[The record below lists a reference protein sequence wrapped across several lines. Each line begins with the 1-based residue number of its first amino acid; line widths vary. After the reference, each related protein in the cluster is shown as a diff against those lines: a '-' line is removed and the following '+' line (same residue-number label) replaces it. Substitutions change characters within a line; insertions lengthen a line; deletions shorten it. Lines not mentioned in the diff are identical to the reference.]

1 MPPADFPSRVTP
13 PVPQARTSVAWNGIV
28 RVLLAAALLAVCWS
42 IVTDPALQW
51 DFRLLYASANAW
63 AHGNNPYDPAVLA
76 PVTHDQTIA
85 YSYPPDTLGV
95 FRVFN
100 ALDLH
105 AASHIYLLLQLG
117 LVAALYACWQRF
129 FLAREDRGSAW
140 FAAFCFFGLG
150 GALTVDLRA
159 GNISLLEQTLLWLGL
174 AAHLRGRQGWFCV
187 LLWLAASF
195 KLTLL
200 AFSGLLLIGPVRQ
213 WGKFACLWAA
223 MVGRL
228 ILNYVFSPTLF
239 FDFVH
244 GLTRLSTNPQEGGKN
259 NPSTPEFLKELVR
272 FSVGPDDEGLA
283 RIVAL
288 VLYALAAVAVL
299 TLTWRAWRAF
309 GRRWP
314 VDHADGER
322 GVLLVCL
329 YAAAY
334 GLLVPRLKDYS
345 CILLLLPVW
354 RMAKFSLAGKRD
366 AWLALIFAAC
376 LSNYSEWFGV
386 YAAYVFLWRYQ
397 ALALTFAAWALFVHE
412 TLTLPAAG
420 EGPLSPP
427 AASP

>member
-1 MPPADFPSRVTP
+1 MPPTDP
-13 PVPQARTSVAWNGIV
+13 PPRAVSVAWGGIV
-28 RVLLAAALLAVCWS
+28 RVLLAVALLAVCRS
-42 IVTDPALQW
+42 IVSDPVLQW
-51 DFRLLYASANAW
+51 DFRLLYASATAW
-63 AHGNNPYDPAVLA
+63 AHGGNPYDPSVLA

-100 ALDLH
+100 ALE
-105 AASHIYLLLQLG
+105 ASTASRVYLLFQLA

-129 FLAREDRGSAW
+129 FLAREDRGSPW

-174 AAHLRGRQGWFCV
+174 AAYLRGRSGWFCV

-200 AFSGLLLIGPVRQ
+200 AFSGLLLIGPTRQ
-213 WGKFACLWAA
+213 WGKFAGLWVA
-223 MVGRL
+223 MAGRL
-228 ILNYVFSPTLF
+228 ALDYLFSPALF
-239 FDFVH
+239 LGFLH
-244 GLTRLSTNPQEGGKN
+244 ALTRMRANPNEGGKN
-259 NPSTPEFLKELVR
+259 NPSMPEFLKDAVR
-272 FSVGPDDEGLA
+272 FSVGPDEEGQVRMA
-283 RIVAL
+283 AM
-288 VLYALAAVAVL
+288 VLYALVAVAVL
-299 TLTWRAWRAF
+299 VVTWRAWRAIN
-309 GRRWP
+309 RRWP
-314 VDHADGER
+314 DAESSDGGER

-376 LSNYSEWFGV
+376 LSNYSDWFGV

-397 ALALTFAAWALFVHE
+397 ALALTFAAWALFVREILATHRSSQAE
-412 TLTLPAAG
+412 F
-420 EGPLSPP
+420 
-427 AASP
+427 